1 MMMMMIHL
9 QAAAG
14 RQGGTLCM
22 VEFEVTESA
31 LFPAM
36 HIWLVVFPSFSSCSE
51 REKHKTRLTDRLT
64 YWTDQVKV
72 PSLKSQ

>member
-1 MMMMMIHL
+1 MMMIHL

-36 HIWLVVFPSFSSCSE
+36 HIWLVVFPSFSFFSE
-51 REKHKTRLTDRLT
+51 REKHKTD
-64 YWTDQVKV
+64 
-72 PSLKSQ
+72 

>member
-1 MMMMMIHL
+1 MIHL

-36 HIWLVVFPSFSSCSE
+36 HIWLVVFPFFLLLFRERERE
-51 REKHKTRLTDRLT
+51 REKHKTD
-64 YWTDQVKV
+64 
-72 PSLKSQ
+72 

>member
-1 MMMMMIHL
+1 MVMIHL

-22 VEFEVTESA
+22 VELEVTESA

-36 HIWLVVFPSFSSCSE
+36 HIWLVVFPSFSFFSE
-51 REKHKTRLTDRLT
+51 RERNIKQTDRLT
-64 YWTDQVKV
+64 D
-72 PSLKSQ
+72 